1 MQGSSNRNGK
11 QSEIRQRIIKTAQ
24 RLFVE
29 QGYHRTSIP
38 DIVRE
43 AGVSTGAIYHHFTNK
58 KELAREIHQLALTE
72 FLKRFKNHVESQ
84 PTFKEKLRAFVEMM
98 FSWTE
103 TDPIMVQ
110 YLMYARPKEVVNTQM
125 AICSEEGLD
134 AVMCIIQAGIES
146 GEIKEGNLYVHYGT
160 LTGTVL
166 RLIEIR
172 MDGVIDFPLTEIID
186 ETTANIWLALKK

>member
-1 MQGSSNRNGK
+1 MQGLSNRNGK

-72 FLKRFKNHVESQ
+72 FLKRFKNQVESQ

-103 TDPIMVQ
+103 TDPVMVQ

-125 AICSEEGLD
+125 SICSEEGLD